1 MLKVGDKVTVLE
13 DTFVGIGTLKKDT
26 LMEVVGV
33 REFLHTSTDEDYG
46 LALIV
51 EGDSNTY
58 SLCAS
63 EVVKVKHLKIVK
75 E

>member
-13 DTFVGIGTLKKDT
+13 DTFVGICTLKKDT
-26 LMEVVGV
+26 VMEVVGV
-33 REFLHTSTDEDYG
+33 REFLNTPTDEDYG
-46 LALIV
+46 LALMID
-51 EGDSNTY
+51 GDDNTY

-63 EVVKVKHLKIVK
+63 EVVKVKHRKIVK